1 MSAPSLHEVQRWVK
15 ARIRP
20 QGTASATTMPAG
32 LLNAQRGTP
41 GEERLAVY
49 ADGYVTRMREALAEV
64 YEAVHH
70 VLGDRPFHA
79 LAHAYAARHPSHD
92 YNLSV
97 AGRHLP
103 TFLGQWPQTER
114 LPFLPD
120 LARLEWAISEAVHA
134 FDERPLDPQRL
145 DAVPLGAWDRRRLVL
160 QPSVRLLSSAWPIV
174 DIWQART
181 QPREQVNIDL
191 VDHPQRVLVFR
202 YELQAR
208 CMVVDARQYAV
219 LEGLVAGRA
228 LGEVCGALARAA
240 GEESLPLADW
250 FADWAK
256 HGLFRDVATRE

>member
-1 MSAPSLHEVQRWVK
+1 MTSPSLQEVQRWVQ
-15 ARIRP
+15 ARVRP
-20 QGTASATTMPAG
+20 QGTAIAATMPAG

-49 ADGYVTRMREALAEV
+49 ADGYVTRMREALTEV

-92 YNLSV
+92 YNLSF

-103 TFLGQWPQTER
+103 RFLRQWPQTER

-120 LARLEWAISEAVHA
+120 LARLEWAIAEAVHA

-145 DAVPLGAWDRRRLVL
+145 AELPLEAWDRTRLAL
-160 QPSVRLLSSAWPIV
+160 QPSVRLLSSAWPIA

-181 QPREQVNIDL
+181 QPREQVSIDL
-191 VDHPQRVLVFR
+191 VDRPQRVLVFR
-202 YELQAR
+202 YELQPR
-208 CMVVDARQYAV
+208 CVVVDARQYAV

-228 LGEVCGALARAA
+228 LGEVCGALAHDA
-240 GEESLPLADW
+240 GDDPLPLTDW
-250 FADWAK
+250 FAAWAT